1 MMAPNGME
9 NHVEDKRCVCVCV
22 CVCEKDKNQ
31 GEVIRLQRT
40 NEVGIIKE
48 ELEVCGRVNWE

>member
-1 MMAPNGME
+1 ME
-9 NHVEDKRCVCVCV
+9 KIKGVCVCV